1 MQLTLLN
8 SKTTVPR
15 AVLEAIERQRLVD
28 LLRYSGSKRL
38 TVMRAPAGYGKT
50 TLLSQWFSQSNEPV
64 AWLSIDAIDNDPMR
78 FWKYFVHTLSN
89 ALPDEIDL
97 RLLSLFN
104 EQSPFELLIDSL
116 LNEINSLQG
125 TIHIVIEDYH
135 LIENQ
140 SIHEMLI
147 RLINY
152 LPNNA
157 RVYVT
162 SRTELPLPIAK
173 WRVKAWLTEIGIEQ
187 LRFTYD
193 EMERFYTKRR
203 FNYKNAELLQH
214 VFKMTEGWAAGIQ
227 LAGLSGSTS
236 TMSEM
241 DVDLFDSAHPFI
253 TEFLLQEI
261 LESLPPSTQDF
272 LVRTSILN
280 QLEPAICDS
289 LTKRTDSYQVL
300 LELEKSGL
308 FIVRLHSS
316 EPIFRYHH
324 LFADALQ
331 IEMRNRCSRE
341 TISLIYKET
350 ANLLHDKGD
359 FISAIELALFG
370 QLYDIADAWI
380 TAHLVEIFTSG
391 ETSTFTRWV
400 RLLRDNNYPVN
411 IETLVMN
418 VITYATIHELE
429 KANQLIEELERRH
442 DLDQW
447 MDQADYQGM
456 ASILDSTKVFVL
468 YAGGGDL
475 RQVIGTIQKQI
486 ERGPVS
492 SRWDNIPMQYNRFE
506 PTLLRTSI
514 GVRGKLLLKETA
526 IPLVGLF
533 REGEFKEKNM
543 TGFGYGV
550 SAENLYEGN
559 YIDAALIELEGALQ
573 YGHHFKDPGLFIPM
587 YILKGRINATKKQF
601 TEAHNLLDYAME
613 TTNNRH
619 WIGLLHTMKAHCYLL
634 EGNVLQAEEQ
644 LYNST
649 GLNNP
654 EAKTGQEFWLLVHA
668 RVLLA
673 KEQAEEALV
682 TVTRVKTKALQE
694 RQIST
699 IVEATVLE
707 AICQM
712 GLAHEAEALI
722 AFHEALEHGA
732 PHGYLRTF
740 LDEADVTPLLKKYLK
755 IRKNRLSALWDSVPL
770 SYVEQLI
777 ECTQNNLQQETV
789 MDSLTPREKDV
800 LQLLANGASNNEIA
814 NQLALSE
821 GTVRIYL
828 SKIYSKLDVNS
839 RTQAVLR
846 VKNSEI

>member
-15 AVLEAIERQRLVD
+15 AELEAIERQRLVD
-28 LLRYSGSKRL
+28 LLRYSGPKRL
-38 TVMRAPAGYGKT
+38 TVVRAPAGYGKT

-64 AWLSIDAIDNDPMR
+64 AWLSIDVIDNDPIR

-89 ALPDEIDL
+89 TLPDEIDL
-97 RLLSLFN
+97 SLLSLIN
-104 EQSPFELLIDSL
+104 EQSPYELLVDSL
-116 LNEINSLQG
+116 LNEINSLQC

-135 LIENQ
+135 LIGKQ

-147 RLINY
+147 RFINY

-157 RVYVT
+157 RMYVT

-173 WRVKAWLTEIGIEQ
+173 WRVKAWLTEIGVEQ

-203 FNYKNAELLQH
+203 FNYKNSESLQH
-214 VFKMTEGWAAGIQ
+214 VFNMTEGWAAGIQ

-236 TMSEM
+236 TMGEM
-241 DVDLFDSAHPFI
+241 DVDSFDGAHPFI
-253 TEFLLQEI
+253 TEYLLQEI
-261 LESLPPSTQDF
+261 LTSLPPSTQEF
-272 LVRTSILN
+272 LVCTSILN

-289 LTKRTDSYQVL
+289 LTKRTDSYHIL

-308 FIVRLHSS
+308 FIVRLHSY

-331 IEMRNRCSRE
+331 IEMKNRYSQE
-341 TISLIYKET
+341 TISVIYKDT
-350 ANLLHDKGD
+350 AIFLHGKGD
-359 FISAIELALFG
+359 FMSAIELALFG
-370 QLYDIADAWI
+370 QLHDIADAWI

-400 RLLRDNNYPVN
+400 QLLRDNNYPVN
-411 IETLVMN
+411 VETLVMN

-429 KANQLIEELERRH
+429 KANQLIEELESRH

-447 MDQADYQGM
+447 MDHIDYQGM
-456 ASILDSTKVFVL
+456 ASILDSTKAFVL
-468 YAGGGDL
+468 YASGGDL
-475 RQVIGTIQKQI
+475 GQVIKIMQKQL

-526 IPLVGLF
+526 IPLTGLF
-533 REGEFKEKNM
+533 REGELKEQNM
-543 TGFGYGV
+543 TGFSYGV

-559 YIDAALIELEGALQ
+559 YIDAASIELEGALQ

-587 YILKGRINATKKQF
+587 YILKGRIHATKKQF
-601 TEAHNLLDYAME
+601 TAAHNLLDYAME
-613 TTNNRH
+613 TTQNRH
-619 WIGLLHTMKAHCYLL
+619 WIGLLCTMKAHCYLL
-634 EGNVLQAEEQ
+634 EGNVLQAEQQ
-644 LYNST
+644 LYQST

-654 EAKTGQEFWLLVHA
+654 KAESGQEFWLLVQA

-673 KEQAEEALV
+673 KEQAEDALLII
-682 TVTRVKTKALQE
+682 TRVKTKALQE

-699 IVEATVLE
+699 IVEAIVLE

-712 GLAHEAEALI
+712 KLSHEEEALI
-722 AFHEALEHGA
+722 VFHEALDHGA
-732 PHGYLRTF
+732 PYGYLRTF
-740 LDEADVTPLLKKYLK
+740 LDEADAIPLLIEYSK
-755 IRKNRLSALWDSVPL
+755 IRNNRKSAYWDSVPL
-770 SYVEQLI
+770 AYVEQLI
-777 ECTQNNLQQETV
+777 ASIQDNLQQDTV
-789 MDSLTPREKDV
+789 NDILTPREQDV
-800 LQLLANGASNNEIA
+800 LQLLANGASNSEIA
-814 NQLALSE
+814 KQLGLSE
-821 GTVRIYL
+821 GTVRVYL

-839 RTQAVLR
+839 RTKAVLWM
-846 VKNSEI
+846 KNREN